1 MPVELTPRG
10 TFGAQ
15 PSPGPRWLMKAAM
28 SMGSAFMR
36 RRGVPVVQLTT
47 VGAQTGQERTTDLI
61 AVRDGPG
68 IWTVAA
74 SAAGRA
80 AHPAWYFNMAKHP
93 DKIWLR
99 DGSQR
104 VRVEASNLSGGEAE
118 AAYSKLT
125 AVWKSYATYLTKTDR
140 QIPVVRLTA
149 AQ

>member
-15 PSPGPRWLMKAAM
+15 SPSGPRWLMKAAM
-28 SMGSAFMR
+28 AMGSAFMR
-36 RRGVPVVQLTT
+36 RRGVPVVQLTA
-47 VGAQTGQERTTDLI
+47 VGSRTGQERTTDLI

-68 IWTVAA
+68 TWTVAA

-80 AHPAWYFNMAKHP
+80 AHPAWYVNMAKHP
-93 DKIWLR
+93 GNIWLR

-104 VRVEASNLSGGEAE
+104 VRVEASNLSGQEAE

-125 AVWKSYATYLTKTDR
+125 AIWKSYATYRTKTDR
-140 QIPVVRLTA
+140 QIPVVRLTSA
-149 AQ
+149 E